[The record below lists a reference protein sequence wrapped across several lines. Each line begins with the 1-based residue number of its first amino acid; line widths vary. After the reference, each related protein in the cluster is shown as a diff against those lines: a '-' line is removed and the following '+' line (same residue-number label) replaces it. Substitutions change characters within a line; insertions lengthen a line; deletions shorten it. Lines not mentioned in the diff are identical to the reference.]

1 VDSNEEVYR
10 PGGMLVVVTI
20 LLVTASWVSYLA
32 PIAIHNFGDTFLAL
46 GARLPAPTRYLL
58 AMPRIWQVFLVLAVP
73 LFIWVI
79 ARSRLTRR
87 ELGRMKLAMRAL
99 IVAMLLAY
107 GLAAWA
113 IYTPLLELRK
123 VI

>member
-1 VDSNEEVYR
+1 VDSGEEVER
-10 PGGMLVVVTI
+10 PRGVLVVVTI
-20 LLVTASWVSYLA
+20 LLITASWVSFLA
-32 PIAIHNFGDTFLAL
+32 PIAIHNFGGTFLAM
-46 GARLPAPTRYLL
+46 GADLPQPTRFLL
-58 AMPRIWQVFLVLAVP
+58 SAPNVWRIFLVLGVA

-79 ARSRLTRR
+79 ARSRVTRR
-87 ELGRMKLAMRAL
+87 ELGRMKLAMRLL

-113 IYTPLLELRK
+113 IYTPMIELRT

>member
-1 VDSNEEVYR
+1 LDPNEEVDR
-10 PGGMLVVVTI
+10 PGGMLVTVTI
-20 LLVTASWVSYLA
+20 LLITASWVSYLA
-32 PIAIHNFGDTFLAL
+32 PIAIHNFGDTFLAF
-46 GARLPAPTRYLL
+46 ASLPVPARYLL
-58 AMPRIWQVFLVLAVP
+58 TRPHVWQNFLLLAVP

-107 GLAAWA
+107 GLAGWA
-113 IYTPLLELRK
+113 IYT
-123 VI
+123 V